1 LALPANSLNQAVR
14 LLTVLDDEFEALKSQ
29 NLEQFERLQ
38 PEKLE
43 LLKAFASLDFSKS
56 GASLASSSDWEEFQ
70 KTILECRDR
79 HRRNGILIQR
89 KLDAIRAAL
98 KTLQGA
104 DPASSVEIYDRLG
117 RLAAGRRKGGYTE
130 A

>member
-1 LALPANSLNQAVR
+1 MALFLTSLSQAQR
-14 LLTVLDDEFEALKSQ
+14 LLKVLDDEFEALKSQ
-29 NLEQFERLQ
+29 NLDHFERLQ
-38 PEKLE
+38 TEKLE
-43 LLKAFASLDFSKS
+43 LLKDFARLDLSES
-56 GASLASSSDWEEFQ
+56 GASLVASPEWAEFQ

-117 RLAAGRRKGGYTE
+117 RLAVGRRKGGYTE